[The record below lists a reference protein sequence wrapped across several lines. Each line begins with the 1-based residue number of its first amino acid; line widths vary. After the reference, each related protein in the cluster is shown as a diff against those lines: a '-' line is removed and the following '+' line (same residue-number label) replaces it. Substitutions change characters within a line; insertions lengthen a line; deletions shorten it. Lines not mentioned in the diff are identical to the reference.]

1 MINSG
6 EKNSM
11 QLEFFS
17 RLKKNKQYFNPYQN
31 PLRTNDIVQ
40 CGECL
45 GECVIYSHP
54 FLGLLLLAN
63 FKANRRQRER
73 QGCPWTNGE
82 WVVLSGAQRE
92 SRGWGGEGSS
102 PFISCETLNHLTHDS
117 QSLHL

>member
-1 MINSG
+1 
-6 EKNSM
+6 M

-102 PFISCETLNHLTHDS
+102 PFISCETLNHLTHGS